1 MAVLASKATAPPEPE
16 IVKVLVVAPSAAA
29 LPKLKVPWAKVT
41 VLLAPRVFTPESTKV
56 PAPDLIRLN
65 APLMMPVKDSALAT
79 PTPPIAEVVMV
90 RSAAKVT
97 TPGNVS
103 APLPRKLTSAP
114 KVMAPAVVPTTAAPE
129 VLLMEPPLRATV
141 PAAAPSASGTFT
153 LTVPALRVNP
163 PVKVLAA
170 ERVSAPVPALVSEMA
185 PPPMIPP
192 TCKVPPL
199 MVTVRLALGVTA
211 PTPSDKEFV
220 PVKAKSA
227 FQFWRLFVRRTCE
240 TPLVLSSVPPEIV
253 KVPEPK
259 ADAALVPP
267 LLRFNVPVALVVTP
281 PPKVLKPPS
290 VTLPAPASVS
300 PNTDVPDDEIVPRT
314 GAEPMTLSSEP
325 EATVQVWAA
334 PRIIGAL
341 IVLTADAPE
350 ATVMPPE
357 PIVSAPKTPWLTVTA
372 EVPDARKLMPATEK
386 FWSRV
391 LVKLPVAPV
400 ALKLMV
406 EAAVGANSA
415 SVVPG
420 ESEAQLVFVAP
431 VPVPAFQLALPET
444 SPAQYRLVAEPAE
457 TTSEIAVE
465 LLLRT

>member
-1 MAVLASKATAPPEPE
+1 M
-16 IVKVLVVAPSAAA
+16 
-29 LPKLKVPWAKVT
+29 
-41 VLLAPRVFTPESTKV
+41 
-56 PAPDLIRLN
+56 
-65 APLMMPVKDSALAT
+65 
-79 PTPPIAEVVMV
+79 
-90 RSAAKVT
+90 
-97 TPGNVS
+97 
-103 APLPRKLTSAP
+103 
-114 KVMAPAVVPTTAAPE
+114 
-129 VLLMEPPLRATV
+129 
-141 PAAAPSASGTFT
+141 
-153 LTVPALRVNP
+153 
-163 PVKVLAA
+163 
-170 ERVSAPVPALVSEMA
+170 
-185 PPPMIPP
+185 
-192 TCKVPPL
+192 
-199 MVTVRLALGVTA
+199 
-211 PTPSDKEFV
+211 
-220 PVKAKSA
+220 
-227 FQFWRLFVRRTCE
+227 
-240 TPLVLSSVPPEIV
+240 LSSVPPEIV
-253 KVPEPK
+253 KVPVPK

-314 GAEPMTLSSEP
+314 GAEPMRLSSDP

-341 IVLTADAPE
+341 IVLTLGAPE
-350 ATVMPPE
+350 LTVMPPE

-400 ALKLMV
+400 ALKLIV

-457 TTSEIAVE
+457 TTSEIAVA